1 MPEFKSLA
9 ADGLTF
15 SDAITCDAFA
25 RSEEDGLWD
34 KCVRPSRY
42 VVERSDGDRSF
53 GAGGGT
59 EESCEEHL
67 VETVAG
73 MVDGDEQV
81 RAVVTI
87 RWTGPEVEAV
97 TGDG

>member
-1 MPEFKSLA
+1 MPEFESLVP
-9 ADGLTF
+9 DGLTF
-15 SDAITCDAFA
+15 SVNVICDAFA

-34 KCVRPSRY
+34 KCARPSRY

-53 GAGGGT
+53 GSRDGT

-73 MVDGDEQV
+73 MVDGDEHV
-81 RAVVTI
+81 RAVVSI
-87 RWTGPEVEAV
+87 RWNEPEAQE
-97 TGDG
+97 GESGG